1 VKRNRRQILSATA
14 NRCLT
19 VRNKAMTET
28 KTETKTEPKTET
40 TTEPKTATKPKT
52 KNKTKMN
59 LQIAHQVPGRVRMK
73 IPSGKGNAELLKQ
86 IGEVFGAIPGIEEV
100 EVNPTTG
107 SVVLRYDTDR
117 HDEFHGTFNKHYAA
131 HSDTSAPNGAA
142 RGQNGGKGADTDL
155 DKLTG
160 SIEAEAEFLASHSH
174 SARAIVD
181 FVKKVDREI
190 KIATGNSVDLKILFA
205 VGMIG
210 FTVLEIGAT
219 AATPV
224 WVTLAI
230 FSVNHFIELH
240 ERQLQ
245 QDVAEIETPNLAPIR
260 VAG

>member
-1 VKRNRRQILSATA
+1 
-14 NRCLT
+14 
-19 VRNKAMTET
+19 MTET
-28 KTETKTEPKTET
+28 KPEIESKPEIETQTDAKIGAKIGAKTDAKTDTRPKKA
-40 TTEPKTATKPKT
+40 KT
-52 KNKTKMN
+52 KTKMN

-73 IPSGKGNAELLKQ
+73 IPAGKGNAELLKQ

-100 EVNPTTG
+100 EVNPVTG

-117 HDEFHGTFNKHYAA
+117 HDEFHGTFNKQYAA
-131 HSDTSAPNGAA
+131 HSDNGASNGA
-142 RGQNGGKGADTDL
+142 SPGQNGGKRGADTDL

-174 SARAIVD
+174 SARVIVD

-240 ERQLQ
+240 EMQLQ
-245 QDVAEIETPNLAPIR
+245 QQVADEIPNLAPIR